1 MADSERPPDP
11 SKPIIMADD
20 DVPSTEK
27 PTSPAAENPSPMS
40 SGQASQRRLLAAL
53 IATDRFNGRLNTI
66 MSTAAGQERVFA
78 FVQYTSH
85 AIHHILASAPWIALQ
100 TRLGLL
106 ARLRSKPT
114 KATTTQAQST
124 PQTSSLLALSS
135 LMSQAR
141 YMLRLLGI
149 FPLLAWGSSTLKSPP
164 SDPIMHILTLLQVV
178 SNIIY
183 QSLENASFL
192 STKGVIPKRFIDR
205 YGGAGKWDLWSTRA
219 WFGHIFLQ
227 YFVLWRA
234 RVLRSKAEAEG
245 VSKEKRTA
253 LNAEVRAWKKS
264 LVNNACWTPL
274 CLHWSVEKGIGFP
287 GHLTGF
293 VSFLAGAWGF
303 YDLWQSTL

>member
-1 MADSERPPDP
+1 
-11 SKPIIMADD
+11 MADD
-20 DVPSTEK
+20 KPPSSEK
-27 PTSPAAENPSPMS
+27 AVNPAGVNS
-40 SGQASQRRLLAAL
+40 SSKEAAQRRFLAAL
-53 IATDRFNGRLNTI
+53 KAADTINGRLTTI
-66 MSTAAGQERVFA
+66 MSSAAGQERVFA

-85 AIHHILASAPWIALQ
+85 SLHHILTSAPWIALQ
-100 TRLGLL
+100 TRLSLL
-106 ARLRSKPT
+106 ARLRAQST
-114 KATTTQAQST
+114 KATTTPATAQSTST
-124 PQTSSLLALSS
+124 PQTSPLLALSS

-141 YMLRLLGI
+141 YMLRLLGL
-149 FPLLAWGSSTLKSPP
+149 FPLLAWGSKTLKSPP
-164 SDPIMHILTLLQVV
+164 SDPIMHALTLLQVI

-183 QSLENASFL
+183 QILENASYL

-205 YGGAGKWDLWSTRA
+205 FGGAERWGLWSTRA

-234 RVLRSKAEAEG
+234 RVLRRKSEVEG
-245 VSKEKRTA
+245 LSKEKAEA

-287 GHLTGF
+287 GHLTGV

-303 YDLWQSTL
+303 YDLWNSTL